1 MYSENDAEQAR
12 QTRGIE
18 KEDYT
23 REIITREERG
33 NPKQGRRFRWR
44 RLEVEIP
51 YSQPHHFPNAS
62 RCNENKKRAKY
73 RAR

>member
-44 RLEVEIP
+44 RPEVE
-51 YSQPHHFPNAS
+51 YHTPNPIIFQTPPDAT
-62 RCNENKKRAKY
+62 
-73 RAR
+73 RARREQIPR